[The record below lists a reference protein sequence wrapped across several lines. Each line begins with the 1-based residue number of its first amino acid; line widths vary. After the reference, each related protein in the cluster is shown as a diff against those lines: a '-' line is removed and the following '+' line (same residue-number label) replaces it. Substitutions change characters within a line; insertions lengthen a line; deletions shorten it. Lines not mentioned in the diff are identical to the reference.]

1 MALTRTT
8 IDQTTAGG
16 VGVSWFVVGDSDS
29 VAQSELSLNTQS
41 FTSVVD
47 AAKVGAAVAEM
58 RNAATTP
65 ARRAFIGDGLF
76 LETTRLLEPSSCSS
90 VTAKSKIDP
99 RRL

>member
-76 LETTRLLEPSSCSS
+76 FGNDEASRALVLLKRYRKEQN
-90 VTAKSKIDP
+90 
-99 RRL
+99 